1 MGVKDV
7 FGPSDH
13 VWDESGANAYRP
25 SGKVGIGTAS
35 PRTTLHVATSDSDD
49 QNVLRLEEAFGSDP
63 CQFVF
68 ELADT
73 GISGLAAKNMN
84 IQGLSSTS
92 DMAFSPSSDTQGAL
106 ILKDGG
112 GVGIGG
118 APLTDEKFA
127 VDLSA
132 SEFIITKYA
141 GSSGFKH
148 SSTGGNTIL
157 ENKRLYTSHIQLTTP
172 AGGGAYVVGQGSGL
186 NCWLGVNTD
195 APTGALAIVSTTG
208 ALVLP
213 RMTTTQRNAI
223 SGAAGMIVFNTSTN
237 KAQVHDGAG
246 WNDLH

>member
-25 SGKVGIGTAS
+25 SGQVGIGTAS
-35 PRTTLHVATSDSDD
+35 PRTTLHVATTDSDD
-49 QNVLRLEEAFGSDP
+49 QNVLRLEESFGSDP
-63 CQFVF
+63 TQFVF

-84 IQGLSSTS
+84 IQGLSSAS

-118 APLTDEKFA
+118 APDA
-127 VDLSA
+127 SA
-132 SEFIITKYA
+132 QLDV
-141 GSSGFKH
+141 
-148 SSTGGNTIL
+148 SSTTKGFL
-157 ENKRLYTSHIQLTTP
+157 P
-172 AGGGAYVVGQGSGL
+172 
-186 NCWLGVNTD
+186 
-195 APTGALAIVSTTG
+195 
-208 ALVLP
+208 P

-223 SGAAGMIVFNTSTN
+223 GSPAEGLIIYNTTDN
-237 KAQVHDGAG
+237 KFQGLNDAG
-246 WNDLH
+246 WVDFH